1 MNKAP
6 LRRAE
11 TMVFPAR
18 RRQLVVFMGLPIA
31 FIALVM
37 PLCCCC
43 ETAHDQNGASP
54 MNSHSSCAF
63 VMQADCADCHCGPC
77 PQRLASLNNSD
88 TKQDF
93 AAGTL
98 SRVLA
103 VLGTTS
109 SWTVSSNL
117 LVLTS
122 YLILKSDHPVDSLRT
137 TILLI

>member
-1 MNKAP
+1 M
-6 LRRAE
+6 L
-11 TMVFPAR
+11 FPAR

-31 FIALVM
+31 LLALVM

-54 MNSHSSCAF
+54 MDSQSSCAF
-63 VMQADCADCHCGPC
+63 AMRAVCEDSHCGPC
-77 PQRLASLNNSD
+77 PQRLASLNNSG

-98 SRVLA
+98 NRVPVA
-103 VLGTTS
+103 LGMTS
-109 SWTVSSNL
+109 SLTVSSNL

-122 YLILKSDHPVDSLRT
+122 YPVLESDGPVNSLRT
-137 TILLI
+137 IILLI